1 MTAHLAAVPGL
12 FLNAECAFFNV
23 GELCLSLGMSVHD
36 TDRLSTII
44 PQRLKIKKGAVLFR
58 AGDPLRSLYA
68 VRSGYFKTTITSRDG
83 RERLIGFPMSG
94 ELLGCDA
101 ISNDRHECDAMALED
116 SEVCPIHFSQLERL
130 ARELPSLQRNLNRAL
145 SLEIVRDHEMLLMMG
160 QLNAEERMAAFLLD
174 LSCRMAARGY
184 SETAFVLHMSRE
196 DIGGYLGLRLETI
209 CRAIG
214 SLRSQG
220 IVRIS
225 GRAVD
230 ILDLERL
237 RTLISGYE
245 KGLTTL

>member
-44 PQRLKIKKGAVLFR
+44 PQRLKVKKGAVLYR
-58 AGDPLRSLYA
+58 AGDALRSLYA
-68 VRSGYFKTTITSRDG
+68 VRSGYFKTTLSSRDG
-83 RERLIGFPMSG
+83 REQLTGFPMSG

-101 ISNDRHECDAMALED
+101 ISNDRHECDAIALED

-130 ARELPSLQRNLNRAL
+130 ARELPSLQRNLNRVL
-145 SLEIVRDHEMLLMMG
+145 SQEIVRDHEMLLMMG
-160 QLNAEERMAAFLLD
+160 NLNAEERMAALLLD
-174 LSCRMAARGY
+174 LSCRMADRGY
-184 SETAFVLHMSRE
+184 SGTAYVLHMSRE
-196 DIGGYLGLRLETI
+196 DIGSYLGLRLETI

-225 GRAVD
+225 GRAVE
-230 ILDLERL
+230 ILDLGRL
-237 RTLISGYE
+237 RTLISGCE
-245 KGLTTL
+245 RGLTTL

>member
-44 PQRLKIKKGAVLFR
+44 PQRLKIKKGAVLYR
-58 AGDPLRSLYA
+58 AGDALRSLYA
-68 VRSGYFKTTITSRDG
+68 VRSGYFKTTISSRDG
-83 RERLIGFPMSG
+83 REQLTGFPMSG

-101 ISNDRHECDAMALED
+101 ISNDRHECDAIALED

-130 ARELPSLQRNLNRAL
+130 ARELPSLQRNLNRVL
-145 SLEIVRDHEMLLMMG
+145 SQEIVRDHEMLLMMG
-160 QLNAEERMAAFLLD
+160 NLNAEERMAALLLD
-174 LSCRMAARGY
+174 LSCRMADRGY
-184 SETAFVLHMSRE
+184 SGTAYVLHMSRE
-196 DIGGYLGLRLETI
+196 DIASYLGLRLETV

-225 GRAVD
+225 GRAVE

-237 RTLISGYE
+237 RTHISGCE
-245 KGLTTL
+245 RGLTTL

>member
-44 PQRLKIKKGAVLFR
+44 PQRLKIKKGAVLYR
-58 AGDPLRSLYA
+58 AGDALRSLYA
-68 VRSGYFKTTITSRDG
+68 VRSGYFKTTISSRDG
-83 RERLIGFPMSG
+83 REQLTGFPMSG

-101 ISNDRHECDAMALED
+101 ISNDRHECDAIALED

-130 ARELPSLQRNLNRAL
+130 ARELPSLQRNLNRVL
-145 SLEIVRDHEMLLMMG
+145 SQEIVRDHEMLLMMG
-160 QLNAEERMAAFLLD
+160 NLNAEERMAALLLD
-174 LSCRMAARGY
+174 LSCRMADRGY
-184 SETAFVLHMSRE
+184 SGTAYVLHMSRE
-196 DIGGYLGLRLETI
+196 DIGSYLGLRLETV

-225 GRAVD
+225 GRAVE

-237 RTLISGYE
+237 RTHISGCE
-245 KGLTTL
+245 RGLTTL